1 MTRTWQ
7 VEVRVEVFNALN
19 RDNFIRLNNIYGDGP
34 TPLPTFLAPVA
45 GLTNP
50 DPARQIQF
58 GLRLMF

>member
-34 TPLPTFLAPVA
+34 TPPPTFLAPW
-45 GLTNP
+45 
-50 DPARQIQF
+50 PASPIRIRRVRF
-58 GLRLMF
+58 SSV